1 MDKTFPDQSSR
12 QYFQGLGIL
21 DISTAIGP
29 TRHVLVVRPVGGY
42 IKDQNDKQGSPI
54 FSFGRQTNIDHLGDK
69 ARSSASETPAG
80 MPPQPPVVP
89 VPPEKNKIRN
99 SHYHPNDWCCRLLA
113 GSVLNK
119 MRFSAIALSFSLF

>member
-89 VPPEKNKIRN
+89 VPPEKNKIQFPELN
-99 SHYHPNDWCCRLLA
+99 VHSRLFWNWEA
-113 GSVLNK
+113 VCPHK
-119 MRFSAIALSFSLF
+119 KIRCQTR